1 MKKLLFTT
9 LCILGLVTV
18 MNTSQS
24 ENEIDL
30 YNGSGIHVRV

>member
-9 LCILGLVTV
+9 LCVLGLVAV
-18 MNTSQS
+18 MNTTQS

-30 YNGSGIHVRV
+30 YNGSSVHVRV

>member
-9 LCILGLVTV
+9 LCVLGLVAV
-18 MNTSQS
+18 MNTSQT
-24 ENEIDL
+24 ENEIEL

>member
-1 MKKLLFTT
+1 MKKLLLTT
-9 LCILGLVTV
+9 LCVLGLVAV

-24 ENEIDL
+24 ESDIDL